1 MKKKKVT
8 LSNAQYSAVN
18 NIRGLEQ
25 SAHYMVM
32 TATQKEKAWVLEG
45 TEDTFDELLSDL
57 YDEVE
62 YKMQPA
68 PKLRKILE
76 VICEISPDSEF

>member
-8 LSNAQYSAVN
+8 LTSAQYSAVN

-25 SAHYMVM
+25 SAHYMVL
-32 TATQKEKAWVLEG
+32 TATQKDSGWILEG
-45 TEDTFDELLSDL
+45 TEDTFDELLSDM

-76 VICEISPDSEF
+76 AICQISPDSEF

>member
-1 MKKKKVT
+1 M
-8 LSNAQYSAVN
+8 

-25 SAHYMVM
+25 SAHLMVM
-32 TATQKEKAWVLEG
+32 SAEQKNNTWILKG
-45 TEDTFDELLSDL
+45 NEDTFDELLTDL

-76 VICEISPDSEF
+76 VICEISPGGDF